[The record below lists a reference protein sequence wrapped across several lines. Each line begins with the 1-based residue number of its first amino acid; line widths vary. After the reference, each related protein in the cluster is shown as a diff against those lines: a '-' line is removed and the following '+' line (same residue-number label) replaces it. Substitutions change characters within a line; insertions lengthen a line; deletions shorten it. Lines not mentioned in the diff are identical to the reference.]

1 MNRHSNGQQDQGNY
15 WERLRSNRMSRRS
28 MLGAATRAGVG
39 AAGIVLVGCGDD
51 DDDAQQQTAAVQQ
64 TQQQQQQAPAT
75 QQQQQQQAAVAQ
87 AQQSPGP
94 RRGGTMRV
102 GTGRALAEHQA
113 AFPFGAWGEAFPLY
127 LPMQEGLTRYGA
139 GLEPEPRLAESWEF
153 NDDQSALQVK
163 LRPDLEFHDGKP
175 LTAEEVKRSFEA
187 NIAEGAPASQV
198 AGVIREYIESID
210 VVDKTTLTFN
220 LAWRGTYIF
229 DVFNFANV
237 ADVDNIPELDG
248 YQRINGSGPFKFDR
262 SSYRVDEFHRMERF
276 ENYYEP
282 SNLDAIECYTFPDE
296 SAMALALEADEVDF
310 TNVLPHPLYDQFD
323 SNPDM
328 VLQIG
333 GPVDS
338 IFVIGM
344 VSKTESGGSDHFD
357 NPILRQAMHRVIDRE
372 RIVNELFAGLAD
384 TRNVLWAPHSPAYDP
399 NRDYEY
405 FNLEEARE
413 LVTRAGYGPEGTP
426 MLKIATFGGPQQEI
440 LELVQQDAREAGI
453 NYEVDRLEFNIWLE
467 RFLGGT
473 HTDGYC
479 SHFGFFQLHP
489 PTLPIIN
496 YQMRTPVNACAYDSE
511 EYQAVIDAW
520 QMAATERDRA
530 AADERF
536 NVLWD
541 NEQWVTPVA
550 TANFLFA
557 WHKRI
562 NGWSE
567 NATGMQ
573 RWQDFWID
581 ENV

>member
-1 MNRHSNGQQDQGNY
+1 MSDRNY
-15 WERLRSNRMSRRS
+15 WQRMKKRQYSRRS
-28 MLGAATRAGVG
+28 LLRASARAGLGASAIAL
-39 AAGIVLVGCGDD
+39 IGCGDD
-51 DDDAQQQTAAVQQ
+51 DDDGQPQAAAQAQ
-64 TQQQQQQAPAT
+64 QQQQQQAAPA
-75 QQQQQQQAAVAQ
+75 QQQEQQQEQQAAVAQ
-87 AQQSPGP
+87 AQQQQAGPGQ
-94 RRGGTMRV
+94 GGTMRV

-127 LPMQEGLTRYGA
+127 APMLEGLTRYGKT
-139 GLEPEPRLAESWEF
+139 LDPEPRLAESWEF

-163 LRPDLEFHDGKP
+163 LRPGLEFHDGKP
-175 LTAEEVKRSFEA
+175 LDAEAVKLSFEA

-198 AGVIREYIESID
+198 AGVIRQYIDNIQ

-229 DVFNFANV
+229 DVFEYANV
-237 ADVDNIPELDG
+237 ADVDNLPELDG
-248 YQRINGSGPFKFDR
+248 YQRINGSGPFKFDQA
-262 SSYRVDEFHRMERF
+262 SYRVDEYHRMERF

-282 SNLDAIECYTFPDE
+282 ANLDAIECFTFPDE

-310 TNVLPHPLYDQFD
+310 TNVLPHPLHDQFQE
-323 SNPDM
+323 NPDIE
-328 VLQIG
+328 LQLG

-344 VSKTESGGSDHFD
+344 TSKTEGGGSEHFD
-357 NPILRQAMHRVIDRE
+357 NPILRQAMQRVIDRE
-372 RIVNELFAGLAD
+372 RIVDELFAGLAT
-384 TRNVLWAPHSPAYDP
+384 TRNVLWAKHNPAYDP
-399 NRDYEY
+399 ARDYEY

-413 LVTRAGYGPEGTP
+413 LVTKAGYGPEGTP

-440 LELVQQDAREAGI
+440 LELVQQDAATAGI
-453 NYEVDRLEFNIWLE
+453 NYEVDRLEFNIWVE

-496 YQMRTPVNACAYDSE
+496 YQMRTPVNACAYDSP
-511 EYQAVIDAW
+511 EYQAIIQAWKDAETD
-520 QMAATERDRA
+520 ADRA
-530 AADERF
+530 ATNERF
-536 NVLWD
+536 NTLWD

-557 WHKRI
+557 WNKRL
-562 NGWSE
+562 NGFSE
-567 NATGMQ
+567 NATGQQ

-581 ENV
+581 DTV

>member
-1 MNRHSNGQQDQGNY
+1 MAEGSYWDQIRKR
-15 WERLRSNRMSRRS
+15 RLSRRS
-28 MLGAATRAGVG
+28 MLGAAGRAGVG
-39 AAGIVLVGCGDD
+39 AAGLALVGCGDD
-51 DDDAQQQTAAVQQ
+51 DDDGQQQAAAQV
-64 TQQQQQQAPAT
+64 QQQQQPAQPAAAE
-75 QQQQQQQAAVAQ
+75 QQQQQEQQAAVAQ
-87 AQQSPGP
+87 AQQAGAGP
-94 RRGGTMRV
+94 QRGGTMRV

-127 LPMQEGLTRYGA
+127 APMQEGLTRYGN
-139 GLEPEPRLAESWEF
+139 GLEPQPRLAESWEF
-153 NDDQSALQVK
+153 NSDQSVLQVK
-163 LRPDLEFHDGKP
+163 LRPGLEFHDGKP

-187 NIAEGAPASQV
+187 NIADGAPASQV
-198 AGVIREYIESID
+198 AGVIRQYIESID
-210 VVDKTTLTFN
+210 AVDKTTLTFN
-220 LAWRGTYIF
+220 LAWKGTYIF
-229 DVFNFANV
+229 DVFEYANI
-237 ADVDNIPELDG
+237 ADVDNLPELDG
-248 YQRINGSGPFKFDR
+248 YERVNGSGPFMFDR

-282 SNLDAIECYTFPDE
+282 AHLDAIECNTFPDE

-310 TNVLPHPLYDQFD
+310 TNVLPHPLHDQFQE
-323 SNPDM
+323 NPDL
-328 VLQIG
+328 VLELG

-344 VSKTESGGSDHFD
+344 TSKSEGGGSEHFD
-357 NPILRQAMHRVIDRE
+357 NPLLRQAMQRVIDRE
-372 RIVNELFAGLAD
+372 RIVTELFAGLAQ
-384 TRNVLWAPHSPAYDP
+384 TRNLLWAKHSPAYDP
-399 NRDYEY
+399 ARDYEY

-413 LVTRAGYGPEGTP
+413 LVTKAGYGPEGTP

-496 YQMRTPVNACAYDSE
+496 YQMRTPVNACAYDSP
-511 EYQAVIDAW
+511 EYQATIEAWKTAETDA
-520 QMAATERDRA
+520 DRA
-530 AADERF
+530 AANERF
-536 NVLWD
+536 NTLWD

-557 WHKRI
+557 WNKRI
-562 NGWSE
+562 QGWNE
-567 NATGMQ
+567 NATGQQ

-581 ENV
+581 PTA